1 VSLFLVDAGREW
13 RDSQRQV
20 LVVARELRKMSVPAY
35 IVTEPGSD
43 LLRKAS
49 EEGLATL
56 PLRLRGRMGWLV
68 RKSLTRA
75 MKAHGCRLAHF
86 HDTLSATLGLPA
98 AAAAAVPV
106 RVLSRPADSSPL
118 EGGLPFASIDAVV
131 AGSDGVRSILIRG
144 GIPED
149 RIEIV
154 PPGVDFSRF
163 TGGPA
168 GDSLLRK
175 AFRLE
180 GEEFLVGAV
189 APLEDEKGH
198 EALLDAAALV
208 AGQAPK
214 VRFVVLGEGSLRL
227 EAPGPEAARPMDNVL
242 YYLGFRKDAPRILA
256 SLDMFTVF
264 SHLDGLAGFLIEAM
278 AAGLP
283 VAAADVGSARDL
295 IIHRDNGLLVPAR
308 NARALA
314 DAVLKVHFDKNL
326 AARLAARGRESVL
339 EKYSQEAMARR
350 IIGVYEFRAHRKGL
364 KIS

>member
-131 AGSDGVRSILIRG
+131 AGSDGVRSILVRG
-144 GIPED
+144 GVPED

-175 AFRLE
+175 AFGLE

-242 YYLGFRKDAPRILA
+242 YYLGFRKEAPRILA
-256 SLDMFTVF
+256 A
-264 SHLDGLAGFLIEAM
+264 GLA
-278 AAGLP
+278 

-295 IIHRDNGLLVPAR
+295 ITHRDNGLLIPAR

-364 KIS
+364 KIG